1 MKATVFLFLL
11 KQIIK
16 YFKDHPNLIP
26 GEVDNK
32 LINFL
37 AAALGV

>member
-1 MKATVFLFLL
+1 MKAKILVTLL
-11 KQIIK
+11 KLVVKQLK
-16 YFKDHPNLIP
+16 NHPNLIP
-26 GEVDNK
+26 GEVDDK